1 MIIPSTNSQLKELPT
16 NKASNHVLIRRLL
29 KPDMTSGT
37 KNMISKNNANSE
49 SIGVEKFN
57 PDNN

>member
-1 MIIPSTNSQLKELPT
+1 MIILSTNSQPKELPT
-16 NKASNHVLIRRLL
+16 NKASNNVLLCRIL
-29 KPDMTSGT
+29 KPEMSSGT